1 MLNLKKLTQNSLW
14 HFSGK
19 IIGMVIGIITIALIT
34 RYLGQSGFG
43 QYSTIVAWLQ
53 FFGILADG
61 GLYLILL
68 SELGKAK
75 NKQEEK
81 YIVGNFLALRLTLAL
96 LVLSLASL
104 TVWLTPYSVIVKLG
118 VMVLVWSTYAILVN
132 QLITAIFQN
141 KMAMHIGS
149 LIEVGGKTLGLI
161 FVIIIIQKQWGLLA
175 IVGSMSLA
183 NLLNTALML
192 LLVNRF
198 VKIRLY
204 FHLTYWQKIIKLTWP
219 LAIAMIF
226 NIFYFKADTLILSW
240 FRPAAEVGIYTAPY
254 RILEVLVALPPIVL
268 GLIMP
273 QLAADWQQ
281 NDRQKLQMTIK
292 QGFAI
297 FHILTIPLIVGGI
310 LLAKPIMVLIAGSQF
325 ASSAAVLKLLII
337 ATAFIF
343 YSQLL
348 NYVIV
353 ATHQQKKIIKYV
365 AGVAILALAL
375 YLIFIPRFS
384 YLAAAII
391 TIITEGLILLAY
403 YRIVKTNR
411 LSNFFAGKALG
422 KSLTAALV
430 MGIMILAL
438 SNLSIILLIPLSVLI
453 YFLTLRIVNIKNEL

>member
-14 HFSGK
+14 HLSGK
-19 IIGMVIGIITIALIT
+19 IIGMVIGVITIALIT

-75 NKQEEK
+75 DKQEEK
-81 YIVGNFLALRLTLAL
+81 YIVGNFLALRLCLAL
-96 LVLSLASL
+96 LILSLASL
-104 TVWLTPYSVIVKLG
+104 TVWLTPYSDVVKLG
-118 VMVLVWSTYAILVN
+118 VIILVWSTYAILVN

-149 LIEVGGKTLGLI
+149 LIEVGGKILGLI
-161 FVIIIIQKQWGLLA
+161 FIIIIIQKQWGLLA

-204 FHLTYWQKIIKLTWP
+204 FNLSYWQKIIKLTWP
-219 LAIAMIF
+219 LTVAMIF

-240 FRPAAEVGIYTAPY
+240 FRPSAEVGIYTAPY
-254 RILEVLVALPPIVL
+254 RILEVLIALPPIIL

-273 QLAADWQQ
+273 QLAADWKQ
-281 NDRQKLQMTIK
+281 NDKQKLQLTIK

-297 FHILTIPLIVGGI
+297 FHILTIPLVIGGV
-310 LLAKPIMVLIAGSQF
+310 LLAKPIMILIAGSQF
-325 ASSAAVLKLLII
+325 ASSAMVLKLLII

-348 NYVIV
+348 NYIIV
-353 ATHQQKKIIKYV
+353 VTHQQKKIIKYV
-365 AGVAILALAL
+365 AGVAILALTL

-403 YRIVKTNR
+403 YRIVKINQ

-422 KSLTAALV
+422 KSLTAALM

-438 SNLSIILLIPLSVLI
+438 PNLSIILLIPLSALI
-453 YFLTLRIVNIKNEL
+453 YFLALKIVNISSEL